1 MTLSVE
7 ALEASKCTSKGVFEH
22 QNISADVFAK
32 VFAGGAASEQ
42 ARAEALIPV
51 IHYHT
56 AGPEYSK
63 GLQGYP
69 KIKSKDQIKRFCQGQ
84 SHYKYV
90 PVLTM

>member
-1 MTLSVE
+1 MHL
-7 ALEASKCTSKGVFEH
+7 SKGICQQIAAGKQDSKSVFKQQKICVH
-22 QNISADVFAK
+22 VYAKGFAW
-32 VFAGGAASEQ
+32 GAASEQ

-69 KIKSKDQIKRFCQGQ
+69 KIKSKEQMKRFCQGQ
-84 SHYKYV
+84 
-90 PVLTM
+90 

>member
-1 MTLSVE
+1 MQMHL
-7 ALEASKCTSKGVFEH
+7 SKGICQQIAGSKQESKSVFEQ
-22 QNISADVFAK
+22 QNICVDVFAK
-32 VFAGGAASEQ
+32 GFAWGAASEQ

-69 KIKSKDQIKRFCQGQ
+69 KIKSKEQIKKFCQGQ
-84 SHYKYV
+84 
-90 PVLTM
+90 

>member
-1 MTLSVE
+1 MHL
-7 ALEASKCTSKGVFEH
+7 SKGICQQIAAGKQDSKSVFKQQKICVH
-22 QNISADVFAK
+22 VYAKGFAW
-32 VFAGGAASEQ
+32 GAASEQ

-69 KIKSKDQIKRFCQGQ
+69 KIKSKEQIKKFCQGQ
-84 SHYKYV
+84 
-90 PVLTM
+90 